1 MSRLVAIVAAHFV
14 PSNLTGVHRSRLW
27 VPHLPDF
34 GWQPTIVTTDPAY
47 YEETLVPELEVFL
60 PDQLPIIRTR
70 ALPTPALRIMGDIGI
85 RGFYWHYRALCRLA
99 EEGLDFIHITIP
111 SFYSALLG
119 RLVYK
124 RYGVPYGIDYI
135 DPWVHDFPVPDV
147 PFGWLKA
154 WGATQLAS
162 LLEPWAVR
170 DASLITGVAA
180 SYYEQVLG
188 RNPHLRTQA
197 VTAAMPYGGAARD
210 QEVVRAQERSL
221 FLWPEDGDAVNLL
234 YAGAMLPKA
243 YTILR
248 RLFEAC
254 RKLQSEY
261 PDLMSRVRLHFVGTG
276 SSPTDPDGHNVRPI
290 AQEESVADL
299 VHEHPARIPYMDVL
313 SHLQA
318 ADGALI
324 VGSTER
330 HYTPSK
336 TFQAVQARCPL
347 FALLHE
353 ESSATQIIRESRA
366 GRVVSFAEGTLP
378 SVDAIASALMEQLTG
393 NFYDQAQVRWELYEQ
408 YSARNTTRVLA
419 AALDAA
425 YTQFHAR
432 SR

>member
-1 MSRLVAIVAAHFV
+1 MKDVAIVAAHFV
-14 PSNLTGVHRSRLW
+14 PSNLTAVHRSRLW

-34 GWQPTIVTTDPAY
+34 GWQPTIVTTDSAY

-60 PDQLPIIRTR
+60 PDELPIIRTR

-147 PFGWLKA
+147 PFGRLKA

-180 SYYEQVLG
+180 SYYEQVLE
-188 RNPHLRTQA
+188 RNPHMRTQA

-221 FLWPEDGDAVNLL
+221 F
-234 YAGAMLPKA
+234 
-243 YTILR
+243 
-248 RLFEAC
+248 
-254 RKLQSEY
+254 
-261 PDLMSRVRLHFVGTG
+261 
-276 SSPTDPDGHNVRPI
+276 
-290 AQEESVADL
+290 SVARGRRDPQSA
-299 VHEHPARIPYMDVL
+299 VRRGDVAQSVSRPSPAIRGLPQAEGRASRFNEQRAIALRGYRLLTDRPGGA
-313 SHLQA
+313 QRA
-318 ADGALI
+318 ADC
-324 VGSTER
+324 
-330 HYTPSK
+330 
-336 TFQAVQARCPL
+336 AR
-347 FALLHE
+347 
-353 ESSATQIIRESRA
+353 R
-366 GRVVSFAEGTLP
+366 G
-378 SVDAIASALMEQLTG
+378 
-393 NFYDQAQVRWELYEQ
+393 
-408 YSARNTTRVLA
+408 
-419 AALDAA
+419 
-425 YTQFHAR
+425 R
-432 SR
+432 SRPCPRAPGANPVYGCAKPSSGR